1 MFMEATMHNDLLLAT
16 AVLWAISFLAALL
29 DPSAK
34 LARIGIVLGC
44 LCGIAACLTGGA
56 GPISASSFGFRVSD
70 TLVQFR
76 LDAGGNWLLLF
87 GLLPALFA
95 AGLSTTA
102 SSKPANCYWL
112 AGLAMTLL
120 GALGVFGLQDSM
132 SFLIAWEVMSI
143 GGAVMILGEGV
154 SANTG
159 APMLF
164 MLSLL
169 EVGAVAIMLV
179 LLLLGNRS
187 GSCAFALFASP
198 GALATPATLIAG
210 LLLLFG
216 FGAKLGV
223 LPFYEWFPAA
233 YGSGSGA
240 TGVIFS
246 GIVLNAAFYS
256 LSRGILQWLPHTGVW
271 VMSVALVMIIAGVLT
286 AILAIFNAFQEEDWR
301 RMLSLSSAENAGV
314 AVAILGTS
322 LLFVASGLPGPAALA
337 WIVCLLHL
345 AAHSLAKS
353 TLFLTA
359 DGVYEANQSYVIR
372 QTGLLRNTSAIFGVG
387 ALLATMSLAA
397 MPPQSGFVS
406 EWYIFQTLF
415 QGMQVRIVAARLTI
429 ALAAAGLALVVAVA
443 LATFA
448 KLFGIGLLGDGNTQP
463 SRLSAARCGSI
474 FFLGLCILGL
484 AVGMPWWLPALG
496 HGSLRL
502 FGVDASASMRDGWLL
517 VPLSGKFAFISPTK
531 LIIAGPLLALIPIV
545 LLLLGRKRFSIRR
558 APVWS
563 GGRREDSR
571 RIATTSLAF
580 SNALRTFYGF
590 IYGPTHNL
598 ERECDHGPYFVTR
611 LIFNQEVAPIF
622 GPYLFAPLTRFV
634 QALARKVSILQSGY
648 LNFYN
653 ALIGMLLVLILGL
666 ALFYK

>member
-1 MFMEATMHNDLLLAT
+1 M
-16 AVLWAISFLAALL
+16 AVLWALSFVASLL
-29 DPSAK
+29 DPSAR
-34 LARIGIVLGC
+34 LARIGIMLGC
-44 LCGIAACLTGGA
+44 LSGIVACLIQPA
-56 GPISASSFGFRVSD
+56 SASVSSFGFHVGD
-70 TLVQFR
+70 TLVQFHI
-76 LDAGGNWLLLF
+76 DAGGDWLLLF
-87 GLLPALFA
+87 GLLPALIA
-95 AGLSTTA
+95 AALNTSA
-102 SSKPANCYWL
+102 SSKPATRYWL
-112 AGLAMTLL
+112 AGLALTLL
-120 GALGVFGLQDSM
+120 GALGVFGFQDSM
-132 SFLIAWEVMSI
+132 SFLIAWEVMSV
-143 GGAVMILGEGV
+143 GGAAMVLGEGV
-154 SANTG
+154 SPNTG

-169 EVGAVAIMLV
+169 EVGAVAILLM
-179 LLLLGNRS
+179 LLLLGNHA
-187 GSCAFALFASP
+187 GSCAFAAFASSQSPSTP
-198 GALATPATLIAG
+198 GTLIVG

-246 GIVLNAAFYS
+246 GVVLNAAFYA
-256 LSRGILQWLPHTGVW
+256 LSRGIIQWLPHTGIW
-271 VMSVALVMIIAGVLT
+271 IMSVAIIMIITGVLT

-314 AVAILGTS
+314 AVTVLGAS
-322 LLFVASGLPGPAALA
+322 LLFAISGLPGPAGLA

-345 AAHSLAKS
+345 AGHSLAKS

-359 DGVYEANQSYVIR
+359 DGVYAVNKSYTIR

-387 ALLATMSLAA
+387 ALFATMSLAA
-397 MPPQSGFVS
+397 LPPQSGFVS
-406 EWYIFQTLF
+406 EWYVFQTLF
-415 QGMQVRIVAARLTI
+415 QGMQIKVVAARLTI

-448 KLFGIGLLGDGNTQP
+448 KLFGIGLLGDGHTQQTHV
-463 SRLSAARCGSI
+463 SSARCGSV
-474 FFLGLCILGL
+474 FFLGLCVLGL
-484 AVGMPWWLPALG
+484 AVGMPWWIQVLG
-496 HGSLRL
+496 HASQSL
-502 FGVDASASMRDGWLL
+502 FGVDAAVQMKQGWLL
-517 VPLSGKFAFISPTK
+517 VPLSGTFAFISPSK
-531 LIIAGPLLALIPIV
+531 MIIAGPLLALIPIV
-545 LLLLGRKRFSIRR
+545 LLLLSRRRFRLRR
-558 APVWS
+558 EPVWS
-563 GGRREDSR
+563 GGRQEDAR

-598 ERECDHGPYFVTR
+598 EREYDHGPYFVTR
-611 LIFNQEVAPIF
+611 LIFNQEVAPVF
-622 GPYLFAPLTRFV
+622 GPYLFAPLTRLV
-634 QALARKVSILQSGY
+634 QNIASKVSILQSGY

>member
-1 MFMEATMHNDLLLAT
+1 MEATLDNKLLLT
-16 AVLWAISFLAALL
+16 MGILWAVSFLVALL
-29 DPSAK
+29 DQSATR
-34 LARIGIVLGC
+34 ARIGIVLGC
-44 LCGIAACLTGGA
+44 ISGILACLLG
-56 GPISASSFGFRVSD
+56 ISTTLPPSSFGFRVSD
-70 TLVQFR
+70 TDVQFHI
-76 LDAGGNWLLLF
+76 DVGGHWLLLF
-87 GLLPALFA
+87 GLIPALLTA
-95 AGLSTTA
+95 ALNTTA
-102 SSKPANCYWL
+102 TSKRAMRYWL

-132 SFLIAWEVMSI
+132 SFLIAWEVMSV

-154 SANTG
+154 SSHTG
-159 APMLF
+159 GPMLF

-179 LLLLGNRS
+179 LLLLGNHT
-187 GSCAFALFASP
+187 GSCAFATFVSPQGAS
-198 GALATPATLIAG
+198 TPASLVLG

-256 LSRGILQWLPHTGVW
+256 LSRGLLQWLPRSGVW
-271 VMSVALVMIIAGVLT
+271 VTSVAIIMIIAGVLT

-314 AVAILGTS
+314 AVAILGAS
-322 LLFVASGLPGPAALA
+322 FLFAANGLPGPAGLA

-345 AAHSLAKS
+345 AGHSLAKS
-353 TLFLTA
+353 ALFLTA
-359 DGVYEANQSYVIR
+359 DGVYTVNQSYMIR
-372 QTGLLRNTSAIFGVG
+372 QTGLLRNTSAIFGIG
-387 ALLATMSLAA
+387 ALFATMSLAA
-397 MPPQSGFVS
+397 MPPQAGFVS

-415 QGMQVRIVAARLTI
+415 QGMQLRMIAARLTI

-448 KLFGIGLLGDGNTQP
+448 KLFGVGLLGDGHTEP
-463 SRLSAARCGSI
+463 TRLSSARCVSV
-474 FFLGLCILGL
+474 FFLGLSVLSL
-484 AVGMPWWLPALG
+484 AVGMPWWVQSLG
-496 HGSLRL
+496 RGSQAL
-502 FGVDASASMRDGWLL
+502 FGIDSAVSMKDGWLL
-517 VPLSGKFAFISPTK
+517 VPLSAKFAFISPTK
-531 LIIAGPLLALIPIV
+531 LVLAGPLLALFPIV
-545 LLLLGRKRFSIRR
+545 LFLLARRKFPLRR
-558 APVWS
+558 VPVWS
-563 GGRREDSR
+563 GGRHEDAR

-598 ERECDHGPYFVTR
+598 EREYDHGPYFVTR
-611 LIFNQEVAPIF
+611 LVFNQEVAPIF
-622 GPYLFAPLTRFV
+622 GPYLFAPLTRLV
-634 QALARKVSILQSGY
+634 KAASARVSILQSGY

>member
-1 MFMEATMHNDLLLAT
+1 MHNDLLLAM

-44 LCGIAACLTGGA
+44 LCGIVACLTPTA
-56 GPISASSFGFRVSD
+56 APISVSAFGFRLSD
-70 TLVQFR
+70 TPVEFH
-76 LDAGGNWLLLF
+76 LDAGGDWLLLF

-95 AGLSTTA
+95 AGLNTTA
-102 SSKPANCYWL
+102 SSKPANRYWL
-112 AGLAMTLL
+112 AGLAITLL

-132 SFLIAWEVMSI
+132 SFLIAWEVMSV

-154 SANTG
+154 SAHTG
-159 APMLF
+159 SPMLF

-169 EVGAVAIMLV
+169 EVGAVAILLV
-179 LLLLGNRS
+179 LLLLGNHT
-187 GSCAFALFASP
+187 GACTFATFTSP
-198 GALATPATLIAG
+198 GTTSTPGTLIAG

-246 GIVLNAAFYS
+246 GIVLNAAFYA
-256 LSRGILQWLPHTGVW
+256 LARGILGWLPRYGVW
-271 VMSVALVMIIAGVLT
+271 TTTVAIVMIIAGVLT

-314 AVAILGTS
+314 AVAVLGTS
-322 LLFVASGLPGPAALA
+322 LLFAANGLPGPAALA

-359 DGVYEANQSYVIR
+359 DGVYVANESYLIR
-372 QTGLLRNTSAIFGVG
+372 QTGLLRNTPVIFGVG
-387 ALLATMSLAA
+387 ALFATMSLAA

-415 QGMQVRIVAARLTI
+415 QGMQVKIIAARLTI

-448 KLFGIGLLGDGNTQP
+448 KLFGIGLLGDGHTQP
-463 SRLSAARCGSI
+463 VRLSAARCGSV
-474 FFLGLCILGL
+474 FFLGLCVLGL
-484 AVGMPWWLPALG
+484 AVGMPWWVQTLG
-496 HGSLRL
+496 HGSQSL
-502 FGVDASASMRDGWLL
+502 FGVNAAWSMKDGWLL

-531 LIIAGPLLALIPIV
+531 MIIAGPLLALLPIA
-545 LLLLGRKRFSIRR
+545 LLLIGRRRFSLRR
-558 APVWS
+558 EPVWS
-563 GGRREDSR
+563 GGRREDAR

-598 ERECDHGPYFVTR
+598 EREYDHGPYFVTR

-622 GPYLFAPLTRFV
+622 GPYLFSPLTRFV
-634 QALARKVSILQSGY
+634 QAIAARVSILQSGY